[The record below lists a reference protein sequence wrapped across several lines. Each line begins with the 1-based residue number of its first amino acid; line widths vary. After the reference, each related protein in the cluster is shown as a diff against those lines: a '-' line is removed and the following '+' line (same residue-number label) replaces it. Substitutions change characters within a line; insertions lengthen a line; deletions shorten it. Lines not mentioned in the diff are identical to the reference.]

1 MPTFSAISEYIG
13 NESSGTCCMLRGTW
27 WGITRSAE
35 THRQRAARYRMEAL
49 CKGIRLDAA
58 GVAAFRRAV
67 ADDVG
72 GLAAAIWPWLGPVP
86 GTRS

>member
-1 MPTFSAISEYIG
+1 
-13 NESSGTCCMLRGTW
+13 MLQRR
-27 WGITRSAE
+27 GITRSAE

-86 GTRS
+86 GTRSSPA

>member
-1 MPTFSAISEYIG
+1 MPKADFSRYLGISA
-13 NESSGTCCMLRGTW
+13 TRGREHVAG
-27 WGITRSAE
+27 GITRSAE

-86 GTRS
+86 GTRSSPA